1 MSQTQV
7 LTEVRR
13 GKLSPET
20 AARLLDAQAILKRN
34 GVEPT
39 RRGVLS
45 GHAAGDCSKTAA
57 NRWFAAMSAVN
68 AELSVTEA
76 ELN

>member
-20 AARLLDAQAILKRN
+20 AARLLDAQAILKRR

-45 GHAAGDCSKTAA
+45 GLASGACSKTAVD
-57 NRWFAAMSAVN
+57 RWITAMRLVN
-68 AELSVTEA
+68 AEL
-76 ELN
+76 N